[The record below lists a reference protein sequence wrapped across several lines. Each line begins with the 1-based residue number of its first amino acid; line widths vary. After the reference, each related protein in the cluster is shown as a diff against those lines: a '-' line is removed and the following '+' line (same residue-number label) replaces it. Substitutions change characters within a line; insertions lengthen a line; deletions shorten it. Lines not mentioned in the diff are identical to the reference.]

1 MRRESGFTLI
11 ELLMV
16 VAIMGI
22 LASMAIL
29 NVWRA
34 RSAANEGAAIGTMR
48 TIISGQIAYSAT
60 CGGGNFAADFLALG
74 PQPLTPQP
82 YLPPDLTAAATIQK
96 SGFTFNLGPA
106 STSAAAAGD
115 CNGNPTETGYY
126 ATAIPSLF
134 GTTGG
139 RSFATD
145 SAADAIWQVF
155 DPAAPPEPFAAP
167 AMPIQ

>member
-16 VAIMGI
+16 VAILGI

-60 CGGGNFAADFLALG
+60 CGGGNFGTDFPTLG
-74 PQPLTPQP
+74 PQPLSPQP
-82 YLPPDLTAAATIQK
+82 FLPPDLTAAATLQK
-96 SGFTFNLGPA
+96 SGFTFTMGPA
-106 STSAAAAGD
+106 AASVVGAND
-115 CNGNPTETGYY
+115 CNGNPTETAFY
-126 ATAIPSLF
+126 ASAIPSLF

-139 RSFATD
+139 RSFATH
-145 SAADAIWQVF
+145 SGADAIWQVF
-155 DPAAPPEPFAAP
+155 DPAAPSEPFAAP
-167 AMPIQ
+167 AMPLQ

>member
-16 VAIMGI
+16 VAILGI

-48 TIISGQIAYSAT
+48 TIISGQISYSAT
-60 CGGGNFAADFLALG
+60 CGGGNFGANFGALG
-74 PQPLTPQP
+74 PQPLSPQP
-82 YLPPDLTAAATIQK
+82 FLPPDLTSAATIQK
-96 SGFTFNLGPA
+96 SGYTFTMGPA
-106 STSAAAAGD
+106 LTSVAAASD

-139 RSFATD
+139 RSFGTN

-155 DPAAPPEPFAAP
+155 DPLAPSEPFAAP
-167 AMPIQ
+167 ATPIQ

>member
-16 VAIMGI
+16 VAILGI

-60 CGGGNFAADFLALG
+60 CGAGNFGADFLALG
-74 PQPLTPQP
+74 PAPLSPQP
-82 YLPPDLTAAATIQK
+82 FLPPDLTAAASIQK
-96 SGFTFNLGPA
+96 SGFTFAMGP
-106 STSAAAAGD
+106 SLTSVAGAND
-115 CNGNPTETGYY
+115 CNGTPTETGYY

-145 SAADAIWQVF
+145 SEADAIWQVF
-155 DPAAPPEPFAAP
+155 DPAAPSEPFAAP